1 MQVTILVGLFILF
14 SVYQLVMHLRQGTL
28 RQHPLFAFTE
38 EAAAAEG
45 QYWAMQETQQQIFY
59 THANRRPALLLL
71 PREAVG
77 RVYVH
82 NDIACMQAAC
92 EVCQLLGACVCL

>member
-1 MQVTILVGLFILF
+1 MAIRVFRVLRFKPLIPPSLMRLQVTILVGLFILF

-45 QYWAMQETQQQIFY
+45 RYWAMQEPQQQI
-59 THANRRPALLLL
+59 
-71 PREAVG
+71 
-77 RVYVH
+77 
-82 NDIACMQAAC
+82 
-92 EVCQLLGACVCL
+92 